1 MEPQNV
7 SKTISK
13 EYWMSELG
21 WQEHGV
27 DKKYLKQKI
36 GRLSLYNLTYSP
48 HFSFVQFLGRLFFIF
63 LQQKLRRK
71 KR

>member
-27 DKKYLKQKI
+27 GKKYLKQKI

-48 HFSFVQFLGRLFFIF
+48 HFSFVQF
-63 LQQKLRRK
+63 
-71 KR
+71 